1 MEHKE
6 KEAVLIA
13 GFGTTHQDSLE
24 RAIVPVEQAIS
35 RAAGERPC
43 FRAFT
48 SPTVRRILLRDRALA
63 VDSPAQALEALAGGG
78 FTRVWVQP
86 TLLLPGWEY
95 DRLCTQVEEGAL
107 PATVGKP
114 LLWDEADLEALA
126 AALEEAYPARRD
138 RVLLL
143 MGHGTDHAA
152 HRVYD
157 RLSAILARRGMM
169 LCTIQGR
176 LDFDAAAR
184 ALLAQPCRRVHL
196 APLLLTAGEH
206 TKNDMAIHLRSKL
219 EALGFQVTCSH
230 TGLGELATVQ
240 ELYARKLR
248 RLVEMRDDR

>member
-1 MEHKE
+1 MY
-6 KEAVLIA
+6 AA
-13 GFGTTHQDSLE
+13 SSL
-24 RAIVPVEQAIS
+24 APS
-35 RAAGERPC
+35 
-43 FRAFT
+43 
-48 SPTVRRILLRDRALA
+48 LA
-63 VDSPAQALEALAGGG
+63 RFSFVINS
-78 FTRVWVQP
+78 RVWVQP

-107 PATVGKP
+107 PATLGKP
-114 LLWDEADLEALA
+114 LLWDEADLEALT

-138 RVLLL
+138 RVLLM

-152 HRVYD
+152 HRAYD

-230 TGLGELATVQ
+230 TGLGELASVQ
-240 ELYARKLR
+240 ELYARKLK